1 MPIVF
6 KTEEERNPTKPVVTP
21 EIIEANKKYNNVE
34 NLTLFPSNNNTPETT
49 DKDKGVYVSG
59 TPVEENLTQIVYEEG
74 EEGQLAIQ
82 FLEECGLYQKF
93 LLWQGIQEQLKK
105 LRESVAN

>member
-6 KTEEERNPTKPVVTP
+6 KTEEERNPT
-21 EIIEANKKYNNVE
+21 NVSTE
-34 NLTLFPSNNNTPETT
+34 
-49 DKDKGVYVSG
+49 VAQ
-59 TPVEENLTQIVYEEG
+59 VEENLTQIVYEEG

>member
-6 KTEEERNPTKPVVTP
+6 KTEEERNPTNKTTEVVQ
-21 EIIEANKKYNNVE
+21 
-34 NLTLFPSNNNTPETT
+34 
-49 DKDKGVYVSG
+49 
-59 TPVEENLTQIVYEEG
+59 VEENLTQIAYSEG

-82 FLEECGLYQKF
+82 FLEENGLYSKF

-105 LRESVAN
+105 LREELAN